1 MRQNVDIDH
10 ENWAVH
16 SRFLIF
22 IINIERQSM
31 NRSPSSAVAVGA
43 SVIVVATFLFCDG
56 GGDMGSSVVVVVD
69 IICCACCSNKSTR
82 RQRFSDV
89 TLTVVIRMLVLWF
102 VATAR

>member
-1 MRQNVDIDH
+1 
-10 ENWAVH
+10 
-16 SRFLIF
+16 
-22 IINIERQSM
+22 
-31 NRSPSSAVAVGA
+31 
-43 SVIVVATFLFCDG
+43 
-56 GGDMGSSVVVVVD
+56 MGSSVVVVVD